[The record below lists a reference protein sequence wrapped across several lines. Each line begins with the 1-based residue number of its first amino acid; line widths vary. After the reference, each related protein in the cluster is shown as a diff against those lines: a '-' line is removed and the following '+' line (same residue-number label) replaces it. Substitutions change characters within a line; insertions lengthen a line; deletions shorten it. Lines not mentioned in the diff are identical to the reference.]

1 MKSLT
6 DLFIERP
13 VLSGV
18 VSILIF
24 ILGLRSIDSLE
35 LRQYPKTEDTV
46 ITVTT
51 ALPGADSDTIKS
63 FITTPLQQVIAE
75 TSGIDYIKATSR
87 PGVSIIEIY
96 LKLNFPASKAV
107 AQVQAKVASRR
118 NVLPRE
124 ADDPVIEVQTGSR
137 LALMYLAFFSEDI
150 QPTQLT
156 DFLLRVIRPQF
167 QALEGVAKA
176 EIYGKK
182 TYAMRIWLDPI
193 KLFSHNVTAGE
204 VRQSLLR
211 NNFLS
216 SSGETKGSLVA
227 IDLSASTDLKSV
239 SEFSNLVVRQV
250 DETIIRL
257 RDLGRVELGADD
269 YDSTAWYDG
278 KTALFIGIK
287 PTPGSNPIKIS
298 ARVKETIEKITPN
311 LPSGINIFVPYD
323 ASEFIEDSIN
333 EVFKTIIEAILIVL
347 VVLFLSLGSAKAAFI
362 PAVTLPLCLIGSAF
376 FVLLMGFSANL
387 LTLLALVLAIGLV
400 VDDAI
405 VVVENVCRLVEDG
418 LPPKDAALLG
428 ARQLVIP
435 IIAMTT
441 TLIAV
446 YIPIGFMEGVV
457 GMLFTEFAF
466 ALASAVFISGIIALT
481 LSPMLCSKLINK
493 SDLNKKKKFSNSLP
507 DSVIVTLSN
516 AKKNYRTALKF
527 SLDNPLF
534 IVFLCFLSIIGLSMF
549 YFTSNSELAPEEDQS
564 ILYVSSKSPQTATL
578 DYNKTYANQMIQA
591 FETIPEYKES
601 FMVLGFENARHQ
613 MFGGFKMPSTDQRD
627 RDQKSIQQ
635 ELQFKLSGIT
645 GVQSVAFPRSSLPT
659 PGRGLP
665 VQFVVLSPDEEE
677 TLDKAAEFIIST
689 SIKSGHFA
697 FLRKSIEY
705 NRPLIK
711 IDVDRSRAGLLGINM
726 DTLGL
731 DLSTLL
737 GGNYVNRFSQRGR
750 SYKVIPQVEQKFREN
765 QNMLNN
771 YYVRSVK
778 GALVPLSSFATFV
791 QTIEPSERLQFQQMN
806 AIIIEGVVSSESNMG
821 EAIKSLEQST
831 RLAPFDNLTWDYAG
845 EARQFKNQSSALM
858 ITFLVSI
865 VIIYLVLAAQFES
878 WIDPFIILTS
888 VPLSLFGALFFA
900 SLGFV
905 SLNIYTQ
912 VGLITLI
919 GLITKNGILIVEFA
933 NRVARE
939 EGSRKRDA
947 IEKATL
953 LRVRPI
959 LMTTAATIVAMIPLL
974 VAVGPGAESRFQIGL
989 IISTGLGF
997 GTFFTLFV
1005 VPVFYLILSPRD

>member
-6 DLFIERP
+6 DLFIEKP

-18 VSILIF
+18 LSILIL
-24 ILGLRSIDSLE
+24 ILGLRSIGSLE

-46 ITVTT
+46 ITVSTS
-51 ALPGADSDTIKS
+51 LPGADSESVKS

-96 LKLNFPASKAV
+96 LKLNYPASEAV

-124 ADDPVIEVQTGSR
+124 ADDPVIEVQTGNR
-137 LALMYLAFFSEDI
+137 LALMYLAFYSDTLA
-150 QPTQLT
+150 PTQLT

-167 QALEGVAKA
+167 QAIQGVAKA

-182 TYAMRIWLDPI
+182 TYAMRVWLDPI
-193 KLFSHNVTAGE
+193 KLFSHNVTASE
-204 VRQSLLR
+204 VRRSLLN

-216 SSGETKGSLVA
+216 TAGETKGSLVA

-239 SEFSNLVVRQV
+239 SEFSDLVVKKVGQ
-250 DETIIRL
+250 TIIRL
-257 RDLGRVELGADD
+257 RDLGRVELGADN

-287 PTPGSNPIKIS
+287 PTPGSNPIEIS
-298 ARVKETIEKITPN
+298 GRVRDTIEQIGPS
-311 LPSGINIFVPYD
+311 LPSDINIFVPYD

-333 EVFKTIIEAILIVL
+333 EVFKTIIEAVIIVL
-347 VVLFLSLGSAKAAFI
+347 VVLFLSLGSVKAALI
-362 PAVTLPLCLIGSAF
+362 PALTLPLCLIGSAF
-376 FVLLMGFSANL
+376 FVLMIGFSANL

-405 VVVENVCRLVEDG
+405 VVVENVCRLIEDG
-418 LPPKDAALLG
+418 LGPKEAALVG

-446 YIPIGFMEGVV
+446 YVPIGFMDGIV

-493 SDLNKKKKFSNSLP
+493 DDLIKKQKFKLP
-507 DSVIVTLSN
+507 ESIVDTLTMS
-516 AKKNYRTALKF
+516 KITHQKILKF
-527 SLDNPLF
+527 SLDNPYF
-534 IVFLCFLSIIGLSMF
+534 IVFLCSLSLLGILLF

-578 DYNKTYANQMIQA
+578 NYNKTYATQMIKV
-591 FETIPEYKES
+591 FESIPEYKES
-601 FMVLGFENARHQ
+601 FMVIGFDNARHQ
-613 MFGGFKMPSTDQRD
+613 MFGGFKMPTTDKRD
-627 RDQKSIQQ
+627 RDQKSVHQ
-635 ELQFKLSGIT
+635 ELQSKLFGVT

-665 VQFVVLSPDEEE
+665 VQFVILSPDGEG
-677 TLDKAAEFIIST
+677 TLDKAADAIIE
-689 SIKSGHFA
+689 KSLKTGHFS
-697 FLRKSIEY
+697 FLRKSIEI

-711 IDVDRSRAGLLGINM
+711 IEVDRSRAGLLGIKM
-726 DTLGL
+726 DELGVE
-731 DLSTLL
+731 LSTLL
-737 GGNYVNRFSQRGR
+737 GGNYVNRFSQGGR

-765 QNMLNN
+765 KNMLSN
-771 YYVRSVK
+771 YYVRSTG
-778 GALVPLSSFATFV
+778 GALVPLSAFAKFV
-791 QTIEPSERLQFQQMN
+791 ESVEPSERLQFQQMN
-806 AIIIEGVVSSESNMG
+806 AIILEGVVSTKSNMG
-821 EAIKSLEQST
+821 DAVESLEKNT
-831 RLAPFDNLTWDYAG
+831 RLAPVSNLSWDFAG
-845 EARQFKNQSSALM
+845 EARQFKNQSSALI

-865 VIIYLVLAAQFES
+865 IIIYLVLAAQFES
-878 WIDPFIILTS
+878 WSDPFIILTS

-919 GLITKNGILIVEFA
+919 GLVTKNGILIVEFA
-933 NRVARE
+933 NRLRKE
-939 EGSRKRDA
+939 EGVGKRKA
-947 IEKATL
+947 IERASL
-953 LRVRPI
+953 LRLRPI
-959 LMTTAATIVAMIPLL
+959 LMTTTATIVAMVPLL
-974 VAVGPGAESRFQIGL
+974 MASGPGAESRFQIGL

-997 GTFFTLFV
+997 GTLFTLFV
-1005 VPVFYLILSPRD
+1005 VPVFYLVLSPNK